1 MASALFLL
9 SSRVCLG
16 DWGSGALGGYCGV
29 GRLPNHPWLL
39 PLWREVLYRFRG
51 DNLYFQG
58 PGLPV
63 GRGTALHF
71 LTWESLLRDRTL
83 RGRRDSLTFC
93 REEGQAE
100 KQDAEQAGEG

>member
-1 MASALFLL
+1 MSGG
-9 SSRVCLG
+9 LG
-16 DWGSGALGGYCGV
+16 LWGSGWILWGGKTPKPPLAAATVERGAIQV
-29 GRLPNHPWLL
+29 QGRQPVFP
-39 PLWREVLYRFRG
+39 
-51 DNLYFQG
+51 G
-58 PGLPV
+58 P
-63 GRGTALHF
+63 RTALHF